1 VTKIGFN
8 GTKSRFFRQ
17 KNVVKSNSFGG
28 GGGVLWQ
35 GSPKPGTDPNP
46 HLLKN

>member
-1 VTKIGFN
+1 MTKIGFN

-28 GGGVLWQ
+28 GGGVPWQ
-35 GSPKPGTDPNP
+35 GSPKHGTDPNA